1 MADFETQFKDRREF
15 MKFCKPYEAEAY
27 TFVLGAVDHCQ
38 KVMKEKRHISG
49 RELLLGIRDYGIR
62 EYGPMTKEVFDHW
75 GIRKTDDFGAIVFKL
90 IDVGLLARSDTDSI
104 NDFKDV
110 YDFKDAFKDI
120 HPNNHTTKRS
130 K

>member
-1 MADFETQFKDRREF
+1 